1 MCGGGNENE
10 VRDRVR
16 MARCVSH
23 RDLAAIRS
31 ANTDDPPEPE
41 VLAQRFHVRDVLIES
56 VGGGIA
62 ARGAALAT
70 MIEVDE
76 LHVRGE
82 RRECRL
88 ETGMIS
94 TRAAVNEESHGPL
107 MHRSP
112 LGHQPRPFH
121 VEVDLGITN
130 LRAHADL
137 SCPPQPDTEQTTG
150 QGDGKDET
158 ITGGQPTAGSS
169 NCSMKRKA
177 AGRFSSQVGSIW
189 LAGRMKPPSRWLFG
203 RSSMVKDGMP
213 YSP

>member
-23 RDLAAIRS
+23 RDLAAVGR

-41 VLAQRFHVRDVLIES
+41 VLAQRFHVRDVLIER

-94 TRAAVNEESHGPL
+94 TGAAMNEEGHGPL
-107 MHRSP
+107 AHRGA
-112 LGHQPRPFH
+112 LGHQPRSFH

-130 LRAHADL
+130 LRAHADP
-137 SCPPQPDTEQTTG
+137 SCSPQLGAEQTTG
-150 QGDGKDET
+150 QGGGKVET
-158 ITGGQPTAGSS
+158 SLARPI
-169 NCSMKRKA
+169 MVA
-177 AGRFSSQVGSIW
+177 AFIAVG
-189 LAGRMKPPSRWLFG
+189 
-203 RSSMVKDGMP
+203 
-213 YSP
+213 